1 METLVKPP
9 APVLGEELISAAR
22 EVGSLISQNIV
33 EEEDNRRLS
42 SATFNALKE
51 AGFLRLYV
59 PRSLGGLEVDPVT
72 VATLVEEVS
81 RHNAAAGWCMM
92 VANTSAWWCCRA
104 TDKGVEEVYKHRP
117 DAIIAGTFHPPM
129 KATPSR
135 GGYVVNGRNPLASNV
150 HEGTWIFMSAFVMD
164 GDNIKMNNGIPE
176 VIGVLLNPE
185 DCQIIDTWYTLGM
198 RTTDSNDVLADH
210 VFVPDHLVFPLSP
223 VFETNS
229 YYSGRLYK
237 FAAMGASIT
246 SLIAPIP
253 LAIAQNSIT
262 ELKAMAEKKTPM
274 GSMTSIRERG
284 SVQRKLG
291 MAEAMVQ
298 SSRAYLYQTLS
309 EKWNKTL
316 AGETLSLED
325 KAALLLAATH
335 TNQTCLQAV
344 DMMYSAAG
352 STAIYTRS
360 KLERYFRDAQVIRQ
374 HGFANESRYETAAQV
389 YFGLPPDLPVL
400 AF

>member
-1 METLVKPP
+1 METLVRSVASPSK
-9 APVLGEELISAAR
+9 EELMHAAT
-22 EVGSLISQNIV
+22 EVGSLISGNIG

-42 SATFNALKE
+42 KTTFNALRE
-51 AGFLRLYV
+51 AGLLKLYV
-59 PRSLGGLEVDPVT
+59 PESLGGLEVDPVT
-72 VATLVEEVS
+72 TARLVEEIA
-81 RHNAAAGWCMM
+81 RHNTAAGWSMM

-104 TDKGVEEVYKHRP
+104 SERAVTEIYAHTP
-117 DAIIAGTFHPPM
+117 NAIIAGTFHPPM
-129 KATPSR
+129 KADPTK
-135 GGYVVNGRNPLASNV
+135 GGYIVNGRNPLASNV
-150 HEGTWIFMSAFVMD
+150 HEATHIFMTAFVME
-164 GDNIKMNNGIPE
+164 GDHIKMNNGFPE
-176 VIGVLLNPE
+176 VIGVLMNPD

-198 RTTDSNDVLADH
+198 KATDSNDVVADH
-210 VFVPDHLVFPLSP
+210 VFVPDHLVFPISP
-223 VFETNS
+223 VFEPNS
-229 YYSGRLYK
+229 YYTGRLYQY
-237 FAAMGASIT
+237 AAMGTSIA

-253 LAIAQNSIT
+253 LAIARNAIA
-262 ELKAMAEKKTPM
+262 ELKVLADNKTPM

-284 SVQRKLG
+284 AVQRKVG

-309 EKWNKTL
+309 DKWNKTL

-335 TNQTCLQAV
+335 TNQSCLQEV
-344 DMMYSAAG
+344 DLMYSAAG

-360 KLERYFRDAQVIRQ
+360 KLEHYFTDAQVIRQ
-374 HGFANESRYETAAQV
+374 HGFANESRYETVAQV